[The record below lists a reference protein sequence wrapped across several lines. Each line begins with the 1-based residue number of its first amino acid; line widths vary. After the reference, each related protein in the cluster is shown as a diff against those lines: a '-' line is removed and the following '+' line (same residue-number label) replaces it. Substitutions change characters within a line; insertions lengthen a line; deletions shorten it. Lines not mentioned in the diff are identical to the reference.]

1 MVKSSPQDD
10 KNKLYFSNKLN
21 ELLNLNNKKQ
31 IDLHR
36 DLKIPKSTITGYV
49 KGTSLPTMG
58 NLQKI
63 ADYFNVLKSD
73 IDLRFKTVNDST
85 EDGLKL
91 SLLSK
96 YEKLNIDNKK
106 KVVDYADKQLKEQL
120 RIKNK
125 VHPITEVNN
134 TYCVDVLGAVS
145 AGTGEWLT
153 DEQHEEI
160 TVNNEPPMHDFALR
174 VNGDSMI
181 PLFSDG
187 QIIYVNK
194 IDDLDMVR
202 NEQIVIAELNGD
214 AFVKKI
220 VFDNNRKSC
229 KLISLNKEYKPI
241 DVTSDDEFKISGVVV
256 I

>member
-1 MVKSSPQDD
+1 MDLKERR
-10 KNKLYFSNKLN
+10 K
-21 ELLNLNNKKQ
+21 ELNLTLEDVGNFVGVGKSTVRKWENGDIANMK
-31 IDLHR
+31 R
-36 DLKIPKSTITGYV
+36 DKIVSLAKILKIDP
-49 KGTSLPTMG
+49 L
-58 NLQKI
+58 
-63 ADYFNVLKSD
+63 D
-73 IDLRFKTVNDST
+73 IIDPARELTDDSNSYIK
-85 EDGLKL
+85 DVVSNMHKL
-91 SLLSK
+91 SINRQQK
-96 YEKLNIDNKK
+96 VKIYTDN
-106 KVVDYADKQLKEQL
+106 QLKEQL
-120 RIKNK
+120 SSKNK
-125 VHPITEVNN
+125 IHSINENSYTIN
-134 TYCVDVLGAVS
+134 VLGAVS

>member
-1 MVKSSPQDD
+1 MTKSTLGNKKIMASNIRRNLD
-10 KNKLYFSNKLN
+10 KLGLNTKEFSNKLDFKYTTVLDWVN
-21 ELLNLNNKKQ
+21 AKTYPRIDKIEKMANFFGIEKSELVEEFNYDNTYLNKLNNTVMQ
-31 IDLHR
+31 L
-36 DLKIPKSTITGYV
+36 TI
-49 KGTSLPTMG
+49 
-58 NLQKI
+58 
-63 ADYFNVLKSD
+63 
-73 IDLRFKTVNDST
+73 
-85 EDGLKL
+85 E
-91 SLLSK
+91 
-96 YEKLNIDNKK
+96 NKK
-106 KVVDYADKQLKEQL
+106 KVVDYADKRLREQL
-120 RIKNK
+120 RTENK
-125 VHPITEVNN
+125 IHSIVENDN
-134 TYCVDVLGAVS
+134 TYYVDVLGAVS

-160 TVNNEPPMHDFALR
+160 TVNNEPPIHDFALR